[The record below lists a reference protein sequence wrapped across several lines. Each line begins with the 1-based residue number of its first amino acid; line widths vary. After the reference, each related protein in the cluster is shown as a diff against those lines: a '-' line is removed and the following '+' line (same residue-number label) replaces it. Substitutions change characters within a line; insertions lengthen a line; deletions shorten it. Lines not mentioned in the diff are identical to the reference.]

1 MRNVSIFVSLIVI
14 TITILFQILNLT
26 VNYPALVN
34 KEQFRFEALI
44 CTVEIAFVASLT
56 IGGIAYG
63 LLLCALFIFVH
74 QKELEELNYEMS
86 TIRRSDRNLK
96 MKLQNLMI
104 RHQELWININ
114 QLNTTFELAFVIAYF
129 GIIWGTSF
137 LYYAYFYV
145 DMPENLRIW
154 VLALMIVF
162 SFVCI
167 IFGCLLCC
175 IAFSMQNGFQ
185 EIRQF
190 SICHLELERKLKI
203 LNFMKRFGKVS
214 LCLTIGGF
222 FCVNKRIPLKMATT
236 LHSVFSGLLKLKN
249 VSRIPRSCQ
258 IFTNISHS
266 NENG

>member
-1 MRNVSIFVSLIVI
+1 M
-14 TITILFQILNLT
+14 IL
-26 VNYPALVN
+26 
-34 KEQFRFEALI
+34 
-44 CTVEIAFVASLT
+44 S

-63 LLLCALFIFVH
+63 LLLAALFVLIL
-74 QKELEELNYEMS
+74 QKEFEELNYEMS

-96 MKLQNLMI
+96 MKLQNSMI
-104 RHQELWININ
+104 RHQELWIYMN
-114 QLNTTFELAFVIAYF
+114 QLNTKFELAFVLAYF

-137 LYYAYFYV
+137 LYYAYLYI
-145 DMPENLRIW
+145 DMPWIFRIW

-162 SFVCI
+162 SFICI
-167 IFGCLLCC
+167 ICGCLLCC
-175 IAFSMQNGFQ
+175 IAFTMQNGFQ
-185 EIRQF
+185 DVRQF
-190 SICHLELERKLKI
+190 AICHLELERKLKI

-222 FCVNKRIPLKMATT
+222 FCVNKRIPQKMATT

-249 VSRIPRSCQ
+249 ESRIRRSCQ